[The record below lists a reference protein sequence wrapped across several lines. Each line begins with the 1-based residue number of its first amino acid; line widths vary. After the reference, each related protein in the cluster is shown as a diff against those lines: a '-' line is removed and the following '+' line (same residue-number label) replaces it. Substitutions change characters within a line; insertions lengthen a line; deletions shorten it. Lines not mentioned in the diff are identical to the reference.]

1 MRFKLSQY
9 ENQIHDLQSYVTCL
23 EIDLSTKTKQCQEIK
38 EDVAKLNDE
47 NSRLKINGSLPCS
60 PQVSISKKM
69 SSLRNWK
76 FDGFGELIQEFKI
89 ETTHESPQLEFLKP
103 SNLHFS
109 NLFINKLI

>member
-47 NSRLKINGSLPCS
+47 NSRLKFNGSLPCS
-60 PQVSISKKM
+60 PQVSNNQMFEQLTK
-69 SSLRNWK
+69 
-76 FDGFGELIQEFKI
+76 
-89 ETTHESPQLEFLKP
+89 LEF
-103 SNLHFS
+103 
-109 NLFINKLI
+109 

>member
-47 NSRLKINGSLPCS
+47 NSRLKFNGSLPCS
-60 PQVSISKKM
+60 PQVSIFKIL

-76 FDGFGELIQEFKI
+76 FCGFWELTQEFKSK
-89 ETTHESPQLEFLKP
+89 TTHELL
-103 SNLHFS
+103 
-109 NLFINKLI
+109 

>member
-47 NSRLKINGSLPCS
+47 NSRLKFNGSLPCS
-60 PQVSISKKM
+60 PQVSSNHMFEQLTK
-69 SSLRNWK
+69 
-76 FDGFGELIQEFKI
+76 
-89 ETTHESPQLEFLKP
+89 LEF
-103 SNLHFS
+103 
-109 NLFINKLI
+109 